1 MQKNNHNLYLLGF
14 MGCGKTF
21 LGQKLAKELGWS
33 FCDLDDRIESI
44 EKCPVSSIFENKG
57 EDYFRKLEQ
66 KCLIETADD
75 SNTVISLG
83 GGTPCFNNNM
93 EWINDK
99 GCSVFLDVPT
109 EILIKRLTEENSKRP
124 LLQHKNK
131 MELESYVNQKLLERR
146 PFYSQADYS
155 VTAFDLPVNKI
166 INILCN
172 MVK

>member
-1 MQKNNHNLYLLGF
+1 
-14 MGCGKTF
+14 
-21 LGQKLAKELGWS
+21 
-33 FCDLDDRIESI
+33 
-44 EKCPVSSIFENKG
+44 
-57 EDYFRKLEQ
+57 
-66 KCLIETADD
+66 
-75 SNTVISLG
+75 
-83 GGTPCFNNNM
+83 M